1 MNRLVKAVF
10 TLTAFSVIDRA
21 LGFVF
26 KIYLSREMGA
36 AALGVYQ
43 IALSFFFVLST
54 LTTSGLPLIV
64 GKKTAGL
71 LAEGKTRDTGAVV
84 GAGLLINCVL
94 SLLLAGVV
102 FALSPVLPAVLS
114 GEEAATLLLL
124 LLPAL
129 IAGGTGAAFRG
140 NLWGREKFFAVS
152 LIELLEQVF
161 RIAICVVLFAV
172 GMGKTTA
179 AVISLVIAMFI
190 SAALTAAAFF
200 TSGGRV
206 RSARG
211 QLRPLIAESAP
222 ISALR
227 ASSSLTSVLMA
238 VIVPFLFSVSGY
250 DHEQSLAMFGAG
262 IGMAMPLL
270 FLPITVIGSL
280 SYALIPELSR
290 AAAVGKM
297 NEVRERT
304 ETAIKFSVI
313 VSAACIPVFGGVGNA
328 VGLFLY
334 GDAVAGEAIQLGAY
348 LLVPIAL
355 ENITS
360 SMMNSLNMEKQ
371 GFVNYVIGTA
381 VTVGV
386 MFCFY
391 GHFSVRAVCVAM
403 FVGLT
408 LSTAL
413 DVICIRKHTGLS
425 LSFLRT
431 LLGACMLSVPCT
443 MLATLTL
450 RLLSPL
456 PSIIG
461 IVLGAAAGCLSVLAL
476 MWTFGLFGGFMLRP
490 GRKKEKGASRKHLPT
505 VR

>member
-36 AALGVYQ
+36 ASLGVYQ

-54 LTTSGLPLIV
+54 LTTSGLPLIT
-64 GKKTAGL
+64 GKKTAAL
-71 LAEGKTRDTGAVV
+71 LAEGKHREVGSVV
-84 GAGLLINCVL
+84 GAGLLINCLL
-94 SLLLAGVV
+94 SLCLAGTV
-102 FALSPVLPAVLS
+102 FALSPVLPSLLS
-114 GEEAATLLLL
+114 GHEAAFLLLL

-129 IAGGTGAAFRG
+129 FFGGIGAAFRG
-140 NLWGREKFFAVS
+140 NLWGREKFFSVS
-152 LIELLEQVF
+152 LTELLEQIF
-161 RIAICVVLFAV
+161 RIAICVVLFAA
-172 GMGKTTA
+172 GAGKTA
-179 AVISLVIAMFI
+179 AAAISLVAAMGI
-190 SAALTAAAFF
+190 SAVITAIVFF

-206 RSARG
+206 RSPRG
-211 QLRPLIAESAP
+211 QLTPLITESAP

-227 ASSSLTSVLMA
+227 ASSSLTGVLMA
-238 VIVPFLFSVSGY
+238 VVVPFLFSVSGY
-250 DHEQSLAMFGAG
+250 THEQSLAMFGAG

-280 SYALIPELSR
+280 SYALIPELSK

-313 VSAACIPVFGGVGNA
+313 VSAACIPVFWGTGETVGM
-328 VGLFLY
+328 FLY
-334 GDAVAGEAIQLGAY
+334 GDAVAGEAIKLGAF

-360 SMMNSLNMEKQ
+360 SMMNSLGMEKQ
-371 GFVNYVIGTA
+371 GFINYVIGTA
-381 VTVGV
+381 VTIGT

-413 DVICIRKHTGLS
+413 DVLCIRRHTGIS
-425 LSFLRT
+425 LGFLRT
-431 LLGACMLSVPCT
+431 LLGACMLSVPCSL
-443 MLATLTL
+443 LAELTL
-450 RLLSPL
+450 RLCSAL
-456 PSIIG
+456 PDIAG
-461 IVLGAAAGCLSVLAL
+461 ILFGAAAGGCSVLAL
-476 MWTFGLFGGFMLRP
+476 MWIFGLFGGFVLRP
-490 GRKKEKGASRKHLPT
+490 RRKKEKQASRKHLPT
-505 VR
+505 GG